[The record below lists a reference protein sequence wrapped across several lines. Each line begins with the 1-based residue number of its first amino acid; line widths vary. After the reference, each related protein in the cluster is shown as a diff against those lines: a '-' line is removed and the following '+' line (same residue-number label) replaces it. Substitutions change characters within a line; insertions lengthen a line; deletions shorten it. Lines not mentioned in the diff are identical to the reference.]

1 MILSFPPAF
10 RRPLPPNNR
19 PARRTGTGLPTA
31 EPKLM
36 RITRF
41 LLFLLPFA
49 AASCQS
55 SGDEWTNDDT
65 GLWDE
70 PALED
75 STSGVEVA
83 EAAAPA
89 MTAQDAGSDQD
100 EVLVRQQKRRVLA
113 QEYVRQ
119 GDEQFARGAFKSA
132 YSHYAEAVQLD
143 AKNRDAR
150 DGMRRCEAQISGDAW
165 DMDSAEDALVLAQ
178 TRLANRL
185 LQVQGM
191 VEDGDR
197 AMAEGNLDSAVR
209 HYQSAEL
216 ALRTNPSLGS
226 NVLDYGLVSAKLQE
240 ASQALNDKVL
250 AERAAAT
257 AAAEASAAAE
267 EEARAEYQKNQVN
280 RLLQEADVQFS
291 KGFYDKA
298 LERLDAALILD
309 PRNQEAHELREIAN
323 QASHDARQRR
333 TTSRYRHA
341 WVDTF
346 QELRQLAIPPSDSI
360 EYDREHWTEVVMKR
374 KPLGSQAA
382 AEADD
387 PAEAAI
393 REQLEQTRVT
403 PRYEELLV
411 EDVAENL
418 AALTRVSFVV
428 SRAVREDVDEDVKT
442 INLVNNSPM
451 QVSRLLSLIESLT
464 GGEVRF
470 MVRNGVVNVLSAEE
484 ASGGYVLHKYEV
496 RDIVRPVKDFVGVDV
511 NLSPSGGLE
520 EVEEEPIER
529 DATILSED
537 DLLAAIQE
545 NIEPDSWED
554 NISIENGTLIVRHTP
569 EVQARITKLLDDLRK
584 SSNIMVEI
592 KVRFLKVE
600 DSFLQDIGVDF
611 RGLGDAGEGGMGTNN
626 VFDDF
631 GSTGYGSPGAPGVL
645 GTGNDAG
652 AYFREASDDVN
663 IISRT
668 ENLYDAGLGDEEGL
682 VGSGGLSL
690 QYTWLDDTQLQM
702 VLRAVEKSRRS
713 EVLTEPSLMVYNT
726 QRATLTVA
734 NQVSYVGD
742 FDVEIAQAAAIADPI
757 VRVARDGVYLDVRP
771 VVSADR
777 RFTFIDVRPTV
788 ASLKRPIP
796 SFQTSLGT
804 GSPVTLQL
812 PELEL
817 QKIRTRVLIPDGGT
831 LLLGGM
837 KVVDEQELE
846 SGVPFLNR
854 VPLLSFFFSRKGEYE
869 SYKKLLILL
878 TSRVVITAESE
889 PVAVPGAAR

>member
-1 MILSFPPAF
+1 
-10 RRPLPPNNR
+10 
-19 PARRTGTGLPTA
+19 
-31 EPKLM
+31 M

-41 LLFLLPFA
+41 PLFLLPFA
-49 AASCQS
+49 LVASCQS
-55 SGDEWTNDDT
+55 SSEEWADDDT

-70 PALED
+70 PALE
-75 STSGVEVA
+75 STAAQDDALERA
-83 EAAAPA
+83 PEAAPA
-89 MTAQDAGSDQD
+89 PQDPSDRDQ
-100 EVLVRQQKRRVLA
+100 VSVRIQKRRVLA
-113 QEYVRQ
+113 GDFVRQ

-132 YSHYAEAVQLD
+132 YGLYAEAFQLD
-143 AKNRDAR
+143 PQSKAAR
-150 DGMRRCEAQISGDAW
+150 DGMRRCDAQLGGGAW
-165 DMDSAEDALVLAQ
+165 DMASAEDQLEMSRI
-178 TRLANRL
+178 RLANQMM
-185 LQVQGM
+185 QVQGM
-191 VEDGDR
+191 IEDGDR
-197 AMAEGNLDSAVR
+197 AMAKGDLATAVS
-209 HYQSAEL
+209 HYNAAEL
-216 ALRTNPSLGS
+216 ALRTKPSLTGPS
-226 NVLDYGLVSAKLQE
+226 LDYSLVSAKLQS
-240 ASQALNDKVL
+240 ATQALNDEVS
-250 AERAAAT
+250 ADRAAAA
-257 AAAEASAAAE
+257 AAAEAAANAE
-267 EEARAEYQKNQVN
+267 EVARAEYQQNQVR
-280 RLLQEADVQFS
+280 RLLQDADNHFS
-291 KGFYDKA
+291 NGFYDKS
-298 LERLDAALILD
+298 LESLQAALTLD
-309 PRNQEAHELREIAN
+309 PSNQEALELREIAD
-323 QASHDARQRR
+323 QASYSHKQRR
-333 TTSRYRHA
+333 TTTRFRHA
-341 WVDTF
+341 WQDTF
-346 QELRQLAIPPSDSI
+346 QELRQLAVPPDTSFGYDEEHWLGTVI
-360 EYDREHWTEVVMKR
+360 DRE
-374 KPLGSQAA
+374 PLGSATA
-382 AEADD
+382 VEDAD
-387 PAEAAI
+387 PAVAAI
-393 REQLEQTRVT
+393 NAQLEAISVT
-403 PRYEELLV
+403 PRYEELPI
-411 EDVAENL
+411 EDVVENL
-418 AALTRVSFVV
+418 AAMTRVSFVV
-428 SRAVREDVDEDVKT
+428 SRAVREDVDEDAKT
-442 INLVNNSPM
+442 INLINNQSM
-451 QVSRLLSLIESLT
+451 RVSKLLKLMEDLSGNQI
-464 GGEVRF
+464 RF
-470 MVRNGVVNVLSAEE
+470 IVRNGVVNVLSAEE
-484 ASGGYVLHKYEV
+484 AAGGYVLHKYEV

-511 NLSPSGGLE
+511 NLAPSGGLE

-537 DLLAAIQE
+537 DLLATIQE
-545 NIEPDSWED
+545 NIDPDSWED

-569 EVQARITKLLDDLRK
+569 EVQDRIGKLLVDLRK
-584 SSNIMVEI
+584 SANIMVEI

-611 RGLGDAGEGGMGTNN
+611 RGLGDAGEGGMGTND

-631 GSTGYGSPGAPGVL
+631 GSTGFGSPGAPGVL

-663 IISRT
+663 ILSRT

-777 RFTFIDVRPTV
+777 RFTYIDVRPTV
-788 ASLKRPIP
+788 ATLKRPIP

-837 KVVDEQELE
+837 KVIDEQELE

-878 TSRVVITAESE
+878 TSRVVIPAERE

>member
-1 MILSFPPAF
+1 
-10 RRPLPPNNR
+10 
-19 PARRTGTGLPTA
+19 
-31 EPKLM
+31 M

-41 LLFLLPFA
+41 PLFLLPFA
-49 AASCQS
+49 LVASCQS
-55 SGDEWTNDDT
+55 SSEEWADDDT

-70 PALED
+70 PALE
-75 STSGVEVA
+75 STAAQDDALERAPEVA
-83 EAAAPA
+83 PAP
-89 MTAQDAGSDQD
+89 QDPSDRDQ
-100 EVLVRQQKRRVLA
+100 VSVRIQKRRVLA
-113 QEYVRQ
+113 GDFVRQ

-132 YSHYAEAVQLD
+132 YGLYAEAFQLD
-143 AKNRDAR
+143 PQSKAAR
-150 DGMRRCEAQISGDAW
+150 DGMRRCDAQLGGGAW
-165 DMDSAEDALVLAQ
+165 DMDSAEDQLEMSRI
-178 TRLANRL
+178 RLANQMM
-185 LQVQGM
+185 QVQGM
-191 VEDGDR
+191 IEDGDR
-197 AMAEGNLDSAVR
+197 AMAKGDLATAVS
-209 HYQSAEL
+209 HYNAAEL
-216 ALRTNPSLGS
+216 ALRTKPRLTGPSLDYALGS
-226 NVLDYGLVSAKLQE
+226 ATLLA
-240 ASQALNDKVL
+240 ATQALN
-250 AERAAAT
+250 AEVSADRAAAA
-257 AAAEASAAAE
+257 AAAEAAANAE
-267 EEARAEYQKNQVN
+267 EVARAEYQQNQVR
-280 RLLQEADVQFS
+280 RLLQDADNHFS
-291 KGFYDKA
+291 NGFYDKS
-298 LERLDAALILD
+298 LESLQAALTLD
-309 PRNQEAHELREIAN
+309 PSNQEALELREIAD
-323 QASHDARQRR
+323 QASYSHKQRR
-333 TTSRYRHA
+333 TTTRFRHA
-341 WVDTF
+341 WQDTF
-346 QELRQLAIPPSDSI
+346 QELRQLAVPPDTSFGYDEEHWLGTVI
-360 EYDREHWTEVVMKR
+360 DRE
-374 KPLGSQAA
+374 PLGSATA
-382 AEADD
+382 VEDAD
-387 PAEAAI
+387 PAVAAI
-393 REQLEQTRVT
+393 NAQLEAISVT
-403 PRYEELLV
+403 PRYEELPI
-411 EDVAENL
+411 EDVVENL
-418 AALTRVSFVV
+418 AAMTRVSFVV
-428 SRAVREDVDEDVKT
+428 SRAVREDVDEDAKT
-442 INLVNNSPM
+442 INLINNQSM
-451 QVSRLLSLIESLT
+451 RVSKLLKLMEDLSGNQI
-464 GGEVRF
+464 RF
-470 MVRNGVVNVLSAEE
+470 IVRNGVVNVLSAEE
-484 ASGGYVLHKYEV
+484 AAGGYVLHKYEV

-511 NLSPSGGLE
+511 NLAPSGGLE

-537 DLLAAIQE
+537 DLLATIQE
-545 NIEPDSWED
+545 NIDPDSWED

-569 EVQARITKLLDDLRK
+569 EVQDRIGKLLVDLRK
-584 SSNIMVEI
+584 SANIMVEI

-611 RGLGDAGEGGMGTNN
+611 RGLGDAGEGGMGTND

-631 GSTGYGSPGAPGVL
+631 GSTGFGSPGAPGVL

-663 IISRT
+663 ILSRT

-777 RFTFIDVRPTV
+777 RFTYIDVRPTV
-788 ASLKRPIP
+788 ATLKRPIP

-837 KVVDEQELE
+837 KVIDEQELE

-878 TSRVVITAESE
+878 TSRVVIPAERE

>member
-1 MILSFPPAF
+1 
-10 RRPLPPNNR
+10 
-19 PARRTGTGLPTA
+19 
-31 EPKLM
+31 M

-41 LLFLLPFA
+41 PLFLLPFA
-49 AASCQS
+49 LVASCQS
-55 SGDEWTNDDT
+55 SSEEWADDDT

-70 PALED
+70 PALE
-75 STSGVEVA
+75 STAAQDDALERAPEVA
-83 EAAAPA
+83 PAP
-89 MTAQDAGSDQD
+89 QDPSDRDQ
-100 EVLVRQQKRRVLA
+100 VSVRIQKRRVLA
-113 QEYVRQ
+113 GDFVRQ

-132 YSHYAEAVQLD
+132 YGLYAEAFQLD
-143 AKNRDAR
+143 PQSKAAR
-150 DGMRRCEAQISGDAW
+150 DGMRRCDAQLGGGAW
-165 DMDSAEDALVLAQ
+165 DMDSAEDQLEMSRI
-178 TRLANRL
+178 RLANQMM
-185 LQVQGM
+185 QVQGM
-191 VEDGDR
+191 IEDGDR
-197 AMAEGNLDSAVR
+197 AMAKGDLATAVS
-209 HYQSAEL
+209 HYNAAEL
-216 ALRTNPSLGS
+216 ALRTKPSLTGPS
-226 NVLDYGLVSAKLQE
+226 LDYSLVSAKLQS
-240 ASQALNDKVL
+240 ATQALNDEVS
-250 AERAAAT
+250 ADRAAAA
-257 AAAEASAAAE
+257 AAAEAAANAE
-267 EEARAEYQKNQVN
+267 EVARAEYQQNQVR
-280 RLLQEADVQFS
+280 RLLQDADNHFS
-291 KGFYDKA
+291 NGFYDKS
-298 LERLDAALILD
+298 LESLQAALTLD
-309 PRNQEAHELREIAN
+309 PSNQEALELREIAD
-323 QASHDARQRR
+323 QASYSHKQRR
-333 TTSRYRHA
+333 TTTRFRHA
-341 WVDTF
+341 WQDTF
-346 QELRQLAIPPSDSI
+346 QELRQLAVPPDTSFGYDEEHWLGTVI
-360 EYDREHWTEVVMKR
+360 DRE
-374 KPLGSQAA
+374 PLGSATA
-382 AEADD
+382 VEDAD
-387 PAEAAI
+387 PAVAAI
-393 REQLEQTRVT
+393 NAQLEAISVT
-403 PRYEELLV
+403 PRYEELPI
-411 EDVAENL
+411 EDVVENL
-418 AALTRVSFVV
+418 AAMTRVSFVV
-428 SRAVREDVDEDVKT
+428 SRAVREDVDEDAKT
-442 INLVNNSPM
+442 INLINNQSM
-451 QVSRLLSLIESLT
+451 RVSKLLKLMEDLSGNQI
-464 GGEVRF
+464 RF
-470 MVRNGVVNVLSAEE
+470 IVRNGVVNVLSAEE
-484 ASGGYVLHKYEV
+484 AAGGYVLHKYEV

-511 NLSPSGGLE
+511 NLAPSGGLE

-537 DLLAAIQE
+537 DLLATIQE
-545 NIEPDSWED
+545 NIDPDSWED

-569 EVQARITKLLDDLRK
+569 EVQDRIGKLLVDLRK
-584 SSNIMVEI
+584 SANIMVEI

-611 RGLGDAGEGGMGTNN
+611 RGLGDAGEGGMGTND

-631 GSTGYGSPGAPGVL
+631 GSTGFGSPGAPGVL

-663 IISRT
+663 ILSRT

-702 VLRAVEKSRRS
+702 VLRAGEKSRRS

-777 RFTFIDVRPTV
+777 RFTYIDVRPTV
-788 ASLKRPIP
+788 ATLKRPIP

-837 KVVDEQELE
+837 KVIDEQELE

-878 TSRVVITAESE
+878 TSRVVIPAERE

>member
-1 MILSFPPAF
+1 
-10 RRPLPPNNR
+10 
-19 PARRTGTGLPTA
+19 
-31 EPKLM
+31 M

-41 LLFLLPFA
+41 PLFLLPFA
-49 AASCQS
+49 LVASCQS
-55 SGDEWTNDDT
+55 SSEEWADDDT

-70 PALED
+70 PALE
-75 STSGVEVA
+75 STAAQDDALERAPEVA
-83 EAAAPA
+83 PAP
-89 MTAQDAGSDQD
+89 QDPSDRDQ
-100 EVLVRQQKRRVLA
+100 VSVRIQKRRVLA
-113 QEYVRQ
+113 GDFVRQ

-132 YSHYAEAVQLD
+132 YGLYAEAFQLD
-143 AKNRDAR
+143 PQSKAAR
-150 DGMRRCEAQISGDAW
+150 DGMRRCDAQLGGGAW
-165 DMDSAEDALVLAQ
+165 DMDSAEDQLEMSRI
-178 TRLANRL
+178 RLANQMM
-185 LQVQGM
+185 QVQGM
-191 VEDGDR
+191 IEDGDR
-197 AMAEGNLDSAVR
+197 AMAKGDLATAVS
-209 HYQSAEL
+209 HYNAAEL
-216 ALRTNPSLGS
+216 ALRTKPSLTGPS
-226 NVLDYGLVSAKLQE
+226 LDYSLVSAKLQS
-240 ASQALNDKVL
+240 ATQALNDEVS
-250 AERAAAT
+250 ADRAAAA
-257 AAAEASAAAE
+257 AAAEAAANAE
-267 EEARAEYQKNQVN
+267 EVARAEYQQNQVR
-280 RLLQEADVQFS
+280 RLLQDADNHFS
-291 KGFYDKA
+291 NGFYDKS
-298 LERLDAALILD
+298 LESLQAALTLD
-309 PRNQEAHELREIAN
+309 PSNQEALELREIAD
-323 QASHDARQRR
+323 QASYSHKQRR
-333 TTSRYRHA
+333 TTTRFRHA
-341 WVDTF
+341 WQDTF
-346 QELRQLAIPPSDSI
+346 QELRQLAVPPDTSFGYDEEHWLGTVI
-360 EYDREHWTEVVMKR
+360 DRE
-374 KPLGSQAA
+374 PLGSATA
-382 AEADD
+382 VEDAD
-387 PAEAAI
+387 PAVAAI
-393 REQLEQTRVT
+393 NAQLEAISVT
-403 PRYEELLV
+403 PRYEELPI
-411 EDVAENL
+411 EDVVENL
-418 AALTRVSFVV
+418 AAMTRVSFVV
-428 SRAVREDVDEDVKT
+428 SRAVREDVDEDAKT
-442 INLVNNSPM
+442 INLINNQSM
-451 QVSRLLSLIESLT
+451 RVSKLLKLMEDLSGNQI
-464 GGEVRF
+464 RF
-470 MVRNGVVNVLSAEE
+470 IVRNGVVNVLSAEE
-484 ASGGYVLHKYEV
+484 AAGGYVLHKYEV

-511 NLSPSGGLE
+511 NLAPSGGLE

-537 DLLAAIQE
+537 DLLATIQE
-545 NIEPDSWED
+545 NIDPDSWED

-569 EVQARITKLLDDLRK
+569 EVQDRIGKLLVDLRK
-584 SSNIMVEI
+584 SANIMVEI

-611 RGLGDAGEGGMGTNN
+611 RGLGDAGEGGMGTND

-631 GSTGYGSPGAPGVL
+631 GSTGFGSPGAPGVL

-663 IISRT
+663 ILSRT

-777 RFTFIDVRPTV
+777 RFTYIDVRPTV
-788 ASLKRPIP
+788 ATLKRPIP

-837 KVVDEQELE
+837 KVIDEQELE

-878 TSRVVITAESE
+878 TSRVVIPAERE

>member
-1 MILSFPPAF
+1 
-10 RRPLPPNNR
+10 
-19 PARRTGTGLPTA
+19 
-31 EPKLM
+31 M

-41 LLFLLPFA
+41 PLFLLPFA
-49 AASCQS
+49 LFVSCQS
-55 SGDEWTNDDT
+55 SSEEWTADDT

-75 STSGVEVA
+75 STATSDALERAPEPAPSFQDPSDRDQVA
-83 EAAAPA
+83 V
-89 MTAQDAGSDQD
+89 SI
-100 EVLVRQQKRRVLA
+100 QKRRVLA
-113 QEYVRQ
+113 NEYVRQ
-119 GDEQFARGAFKSA
+119 GNEQFARGATKTA
-132 YSHYAEAVQLD
+132 YSLYAEAFQLD
-143 AKNRDAR
+143 PQSRDAR
-150 DGMRRCEAQISGDAW
+150 DGIRRCDALLGGGDW
-165 DMDSAEDALVLAQ
+165 DMDSAEDQLSLSRI
-178 TRLANRL
+178 RLAN
-185 LQVQGM
+185 QIIKVQGM
-191 VEDGDR
+191 LEDGDR
-197 AMAEGNLDSAVR
+197 AMAKGDLATAVF
-209 HYQSAEL
+209 HYNGAEL
-216 ALRTNPSLGS
+216 SLRTNPSLAVPS
-226 NVLDYGLVSAKLQE
+226 LDYSLVSAKLQQ
-240 ASQALNDKVL
+240 ATQALNDSVS
-250 AERAAAT
+250 ADRMAAT
-257 AAAEASAAAE
+257 AAANAAAQAE
-267 EEARAEYQKNQVN
+267 EVARAEYQQNQVR
-280 RLLQEADVQFS
+280 RLLQEADVHFS
-291 KGFYDKA
+291 NGFYEKSLESLDAVLALSPNNQDA
-298 LERLDAALILD
+298 LE
-309 PRNQEAHELREIAN
+309 LRDIAD
-323 QASHDARQRR
+323 QAWFDFKQRR
-333 TTSRYRHA
+333 NTTRFRHQ
-341 WVDTF
+341 WVRTF
-346 QELRQLAIPPSDSI
+346 EELRQLAVPPSSSI
-360 EYDREHWTEVVMKR
+360 EYDRDHWLNTVLKR
-374 KPLGSQAA
+374 KPLTSASM
-382 AEADD
+382 AEDAD
-387 PAEAAI
+387 PATAAI
-393 REQLEQTRVT
+393 LEQLDTISVT
-403 PRYEELLV
+403 PRYEELPV
-411 EDVAENL
+411 EEIADNL

-442 INLVNNSPM
+442 INLVTNKPM
-451 QVSRLLSLIESLT
+451 QVSRLLRLVESLS
-464 GGEVRF
+464 GDQLRF
-470 MVRNGVVNVLSAEE
+470 VVRNGVVNVLSAQE
-484 ASGGYVLHKYEV
+484 AAGGYVLHKYEV
-496 RDIVRPVKDFVGVDV
+496 RDIVRPVRDFVGVDV
-511 NLSPSGGLE
+511 NLAPSGGLE
-520 EVEEEPIER
+520 EVEEEAFER

-537 DLLAAIQE
+537 DLLATIQE
-545 NIEPDSWED
+545 NISPDSWED

-569 EVQARITKLLDDLRK
+569 EVQARIAQLLEDLRK
-584 SSNIMVEI
+584 SANIMVEI

-611 RGLGDAGEGGMGTNN
+611 RGLGDAGEGGLGSNN

-631 GSTGYGSPGAPGVL
+631 GSTGFGSPGQPGVL

-652 AYFREASDDVN
+652 AYFREASDNVN
-663 IISRT
+663 ILSRT
-668 ENLYDAGLGDEEGL
+668 EHLYDAGLGDEEGL

-713 EVLTEPSLMVYNT
+713 EVLTEPKLMVYNT

-788 ASLKRPIP
+788 ATLKRPIP

-837 KVVDEQELE
+837 KVIDEQSLE

-878 TSRVVITAESE
+878 TARVIIPAEFE
-889 PVAVPGAAR
+889 PVPVPGAAR

>member
-1 MILSFPPAF
+1 
-10 RRPLPPNNR
+10 
-19 PARRTGTGLPTA
+19 
-31 EPKLM
+31 M
-36 RITRF
+36 RI
-41 LLFLLPFA
+41 
-49 AASCQS
+49 
-55 SGDEWTNDDT
+55 
-65 GLWDE
+65 
-70 PALED
+70 
-75 STSGVEVA
+75 
-83 EAAAPA
+83 
-89 MTAQDAGSDQD
+89 
-100 EVLVRQQKRRVLA
+100 QKRRVLA
-113 QEYVRQ
+113 GDFVRQ

-132 YSHYAEAVQLD
+132 YGLYAEAFQLD
-143 AKNRDAR
+143 PQSKAAR
-150 DGMRRCEAQISGDAW
+150 DGMRRCDAQLGGGAW
-165 DMDSAEDALVLAQ
+165 DMDSAEDQLEMSRI
-178 TRLANRL
+178 RLANQMM
-185 LQVQGM
+185 QVQGM
-191 VEDGDR
+191 IEDGDR
-197 AMAEGNLDSAVR
+197 AMAKGDLATAVS
-209 HYQSAEL
+209 HYNAAEL
-216 ALRTNPSLGS
+216 ALRTKPSLTGPS
-226 NVLDYGLVSAKLQE
+226 LDYSLVSAKLQS
-240 ASQALNDKVL
+240 ATQALNDEVS
-250 AERAAAT
+250 ADRAAAA
-257 AAAEASAAAE
+257 AAAEAAANAE
-267 EEARAEYQKNQVN
+267 EVARAEYQQNQVR
-280 RLLQEADVQFS
+280 RLLQDADNHFS
-291 KGFYDKA
+291 NGFYDKS
-298 LERLDAALILD
+298 LESLQAALTLD
-309 PRNQEAHELREIAN
+309 PSNQEALELREIAD
-323 QASHDARQRR
+323 QASYSHKQRR
-333 TTSRYRHA
+333 TTTRFRHA
-341 WVDTF
+341 WQDTF
-346 QELRQLAIPPSDSI
+346 QELRQLAVPPDTSFGYDEEHWLGTVI
-360 EYDREHWTEVVMKR
+360 DRE
-374 KPLGSQAA
+374 PLGSATA
-382 AEADD
+382 VEDAD
-387 PAEAAI
+387 PAVAAI
-393 REQLEQTRVT
+393 NAQLEAISVT
-403 PRYEELLV
+403 PRYEELPI
-411 EDVAENL
+411 EDVVENL
-418 AALTRVSFVV
+418 AAMTRVSFVV
-428 SRAVREDVDEDVKT
+428 SRAVREDVDEDAKT
-442 INLVNNSPM
+442 INLINNQSM
-451 QVSRLLSLIESLT
+451 RVSKLLKLMEDLSGNQI
-464 GGEVRF
+464 RF
-470 MVRNGVVNVLSAEE
+470 IVRNGVVNVLSAEE
-484 ASGGYVLHKYEV
+484 AAGGYVLHKYEV

-511 NLSPSGGLE
+511 NLAPSGGLE

-537 DLLAAIQE
+537 DLLATIQE
-545 NIEPDSWED
+545 NIDPDSWED

-569 EVQARITKLLDDLRK
+569 EVQDRIGKLLVDLRK
-584 SSNIMVEI
+584 SANIMVEI

-611 RGLGDAGEGGMGTNN
+611 RGLGDAGEGGMGTND

-631 GSTGYGSPGAPGVL
+631 GSTGFGSPGAPGVL

-663 IISRT
+663 ILSRT

-777 RFTFIDVRPTV
+777 RFTYIDVRPTV
-788 ASLKRPIP
+788 ATLKRPIP

-837 KVVDEQELE
+837 KVIDEQELE

-878 TSRVVITAESE
+878 TSRVVIPAERE

>member
-1 MILSFPPAF
+1 
-10 RRPLPPNNR
+10 
-19 PARRTGTGLPTA
+19 
-31 EPKLM
+31 M
-36 RITRF
+36 RI
-41 LLFLLPFA
+41 
-49 AASCQS
+49 
-55 SGDEWTNDDT
+55 
-65 GLWDE
+65 
-70 PALED
+70 
-75 STSGVEVA
+75 
-83 EAAAPA
+83 
-89 MTAQDAGSDQD
+89 
-100 EVLVRQQKRRVLA
+100 QKRRVLA
-113 QEYVRQ
+113 GDFVRQ

-132 YSHYAEAVQLD
+132 YGLYAEAFQLD
-143 AKNRDAR
+143 PQSKAAR
-150 DGMRRCEAQISGDAW
+150 DGMRRCDAQLGGGAW
-165 DMDSAEDALVLAQ
+165 DMASAEDQLEMSRI
-178 TRLANRL
+178 RLANQMM
-185 LQVQGM
+185 QVQGM
-191 VEDGDR
+191 IEDGDR
-197 AMAEGNLDSAVR
+197 AMAKGDLATAVS
-209 HYQSAEL
+209 HYNAAEL
-216 ALRTNPSLGS
+216 ALRTKPSLTGPS
-226 NVLDYGLVSAKLQE
+226 LDYSLVSAKLQS
-240 ASQALNDKVL
+240 ATQALNDEVS
-250 AERAAAT
+250 ADRAAAA
-257 AAAEASAAAE
+257 AAAEAAANAE
-267 EEARAEYQKNQVN
+267 EVARAEYQQNQVR
-280 RLLQEADVQFS
+280 RLLQDADNHFS
-291 KGFYDKA
+291 NGFYDKS
-298 LERLDAALILD
+298 LESLQAALTLD
-309 PRNQEAHELREIAN
+309 PSNQEALELREIAD
-323 QASHDARQRR
+323 QASYSHKQRR
-333 TTSRYRHA
+333 TTTRFRHA
-341 WVDTF
+341 WQDTF
-346 QELRQLAIPPSDSI
+346 QELRQLAVPPDTSFGYDEEHWLGTVI
-360 EYDREHWTEVVMKR
+360 DRE
-374 KPLGSQAA
+374 PLGSATA
-382 AEADD
+382 VEDAD
-387 PAEAAI
+387 PAVAAI
-393 REQLEQTRVT
+393 NAQLEAISVT
-403 PRYEELLV
+403 PRYEELPI
-411 EDVAENL
+411 EDVVENL
-418 AALTRVSFVV
+418 AAMTRVSFVV
-428 SRAVREDVDEDVKT
+428 SRAVREDVDEDAKT
-442 INLVNNSPM
+442 INLINNQSM
-451 QVSRLLSLIESLT
+451 RVSKLLKLMEDLSGNQI
-464 GGEVRF
+464 RF
-470 MVRNGVVNVLSAEE
+470 IVRNGVVNVLSAEE
-484 ASGGYVLHKYEV
+484 AAGGYVLHKYEV

-511 NLSPSGGLE
+511 NLAPSGGLE

-537 DLLAAIQE
+537 DLLATIQE
-545 NIEPDSWED
+545 NIDPDSWED

-569 EVQARITKLLDDLRK
+569 EVQDRIGKLLVDLRK
-584 SSNIMVEI
+584 SANIMVEI

-611 RGLGDAGEGGMGTNN
+611 RGLGDAGEGGMGTND

-631 GSTGYGSPGAPGVL
+631 GSTGFGSPGAPGVL

-663 IISRT
+663 ILSRT

-702 VLRAVEKSRRS
+702 VLRAVEKSRRC

-777 RFTFIDVRPTV
+777 RFTYIDVRPTV
-788 ASLKRPIP
+788 ATLKRPIP

-837 KVVDEQELE
+837 KVIDEQELE

-878 TSRVVITAESE
+878 TSRVVIPAERE